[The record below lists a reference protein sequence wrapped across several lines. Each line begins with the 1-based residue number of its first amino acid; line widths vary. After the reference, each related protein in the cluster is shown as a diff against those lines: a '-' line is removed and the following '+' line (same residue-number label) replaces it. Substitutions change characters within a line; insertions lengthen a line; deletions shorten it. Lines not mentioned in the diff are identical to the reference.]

1 MRMTRIRIK
10 FNTYIRFLYISF
22 LDGWIRAKIFTV
34 LLIMERQRERK
45 RESEREEGEGGGKKR
60 KISVDENFKLAF
72 AGILVCLAVFSRRYA
87 LIILV
92 VFSTVFRSAGIFER
106 AQLSFP
112 ADTG

>member
-10 FNTYIRFLYISF
+10 FNTYIHFLYIF
-22 LDGWIRAKIFTV
+22 VLDGWIRAKIFTV
-34 LLIMERQRERK
+34 LPIMERK
-45 RESEREEGEGGGKKR
+45 RESERGEGEGGGKKR
-60 KISVDENFKLAF
+60 KISVDENFKLVF

-87 LIILV
+87 LIILA